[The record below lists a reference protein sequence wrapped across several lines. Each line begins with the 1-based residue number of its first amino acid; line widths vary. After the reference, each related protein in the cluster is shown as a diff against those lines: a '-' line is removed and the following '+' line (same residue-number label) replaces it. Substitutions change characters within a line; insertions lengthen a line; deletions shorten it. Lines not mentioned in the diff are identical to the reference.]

1 MGITE
6 PKSWGLP
13 HPVKSRLYWILRH
26 KWLRMTIKA
35 VEFDIAIEK
44 GLELVPGLFV
54 CFVYY

>member
-35 VEFDIAIEK
+35 V
-44 GLELVPGLFV
+44 GLVTPFQKTKTALE
-54 CFVYY
+54 